1 MSGSFPPGDA
11 SNGRYPPIPAA
22 EGPLFFFSYA
32 HSPQDD
38 QGGTDP
44 DVWVEKLY
52 RDLSGH
58 VSGLAELPKGASP
71 GFIDR
76 QLRQGDEWPEQLA
89 SALATCRVFVPLY
102 SKRYFR
108 SVHCGKEWFAFAM
121 RRVNYKSRNHGRVDA
136 TIPALWIPL
145 PDGMLPTAASS
156 VQYNSPDFDPLYG
169 EHGFYGIMKV
179 RRWRDIYDE
188 AVYLLARRI
197 VAASELKPPVPPSLI
212 PYEALSPAFGEGPD
226 LGFDAGDKPLQVTV
240 VAPRRDELPDGRDSA
255 YYGDDASEWNPYYG
269 DAVRP
274 LAAHAADVAKSLSYT
289 PSVGDLYQHEAEL
302 MRSEPPPS
310 GPHVLLI
317 DPYAT
322 LVPAS
327 REILQKLDAVNAPWV
342 QVIVVWSERDLQM
355 KAEQD
360 RLAAALHSAL
370 PHKLTEGRAKSVFAL
385 RGTRS
390 LEEFSRMLPP
400 VITAAGRHYLRIA
413 SVHLPQE
420 RQAPQELPP
429 LQEPVHP
436 AEPEEPQDPQGAG
449 A

>member
-11 SNGRYPPIPAA
+11 SNGRHPAIPAA

-44 DVWVEKLY
+44 DVWVDKLY
-52 RDLSGH
+52 KDLCNH
-58 VSGLAELPKGASP
+58 VKGLAELPRGASP

-76 QLRQGDEWPEQLA
+76 QLRQGDEWPDQLA
-89 SALATCRVFVPLY
+89 NALATCRVFVPLY
-102 SKRYFR
+102 SRRYFR

-121 RRVNYKSRNHGRVDA
+121 RRVNYRSRNGGAVDA
-136 TIPALWIPL
+136 IIPALWIPL
-145 PDGMLPTAASS
+145 PDGMLPKAASS

-197 VAASELKPPVPPSLI
+197 VAASELRPPVPPSLI
-212 PYEALSPAFGEGPD
+212 PYDALSPAFGD
-226 LGFDAGDKPLQVTV
+226 SDDVGFGTGDKPLRITV
-240 VAPRRDELPDGRDSA
+240 VAPSRDDLPDGRDDG
-255 YYGDDASEWNPYYG
+255 YYGDDFSMWNPYYG

-274 LAAHAADVAKSLSYT
+274 LAAHAAEVAKSLSYT
-289 PSVGDLYQHEAEL
+289 PTVGDLVQHEAEL
-302 MRSEPPPS
+302 MLREPPPS
-310 GPHVLLI
+310 GPQILLI

-322 LVPAS
+322 LMPAS
-327 REILQKLDAVNAPWV
+327 REILHNLDALNLPWV
-342 QVIVVWSERDLQM
+342 QVVVVWSERDRQM
-355 KAEQD
+355 RTESD
-360 RLAAALHSAL
+360 RLTAALHGAL
-370 PHKLTEGRAKSVFAL
+370 PNMLTEGRAKSVLAL

-400 VITAAGRHYLRIA
+400 VITTAGRHYLRTA
-413 SVHLPQE
+413 SAHLLQE
-420 RQAPQELPP
+420 SPL
-429 LQEPVHP
+429 LQEPANP
-436 AEPEEPQDPQGAG
+436 AAPEAPHDPQEAG

>member
-1 MSGSFPPGDA
+1 MSGSLLPGDA
-11 SNGRYPPIPAA
+11 SAGRYPAIPAA

-44 DVWVEKLY
+44 DVWVDKLY
-52 RDLSGH
+52 RDLSNH
-58 VSGLAELPKGASP
+58 VKGLAELPRGASP

-76 QLRQGDEWPEQLA
+76 QLRQGDEWPDQLA
-89 SALATCRVFVPLY
+89 NALATCRVFVPVY
-102 SKRYFR
+102 SRRYFR

-121 RRVNYKSRNHGRVDA
+121 RRVNYKSRNGGPVDA
-136 TIPALWIPL
+136 IIPALWIPL
-145 PDGMLPTAASS
+145 PDGMLPNAASS

-212 PYEALSPAFGEGPD
+212 PYEALSPAFGESDDVGV
-226 LGFDAGDKPLQVTV
+226 GAGDKPLRITV
-240 VAPRRDELPDGRDSA
+240 VAPGRDELPDGRDHG
-255 YYGDDASEWNPYYG
+255 YYGDDFSNWNPYYG

-289 PSVGDLYQHEAEL
+289 PTVGDLFQHEPEL
-302 MRSEPPPS
+302 MRREPPPS
-310 GPHVLLI
+310 GPQVLLI

-322 LVPAS
+322 LVPTS
-327 REILQKLDAVNAPWV
+327 REILQKLDALNTPWV

-355 KAEQD
+355 NADRD
-360 RLAAALHSAL
+360 RLTAALHSAL
-370 PHKLTEGRAKSVFAL
+370 PHKLTEGRAKSVLAL

-400 VITAAGRHYLRIA
+400 VIAASGRQYLRIA

-420 RQAPQELPP
+420 PPTPQE
-429 LQEPVHP
+429 P
-436 AEPEEPQDPQGAG
+436 ANPADPEEPQGPQEAE